1 ANARV
6 AQLQTTL
13 EKERHATV
21 GLNVKEVE
29 YEELAQEAQRTERSL
44 DLLDSRMKEVNV
56 TEDTGSL
63 NVSVLE
69 TAKPGSLP
77 VSPKRAQSLG
87 IALVVGLMM
96 GVGGAMLRDMMD
108 QRLRSAEE
116 IASVLDLP
124 ILGGIPHIIGKF
136 AAIERGQ
143 EISLRP
149 HSDVAEAYRTIR
161 TAVYF
166 GLAEEKEAKTI
177 LITSP
182 APGDGKTTTISNLA
196 IAIAQAGRSVLVIDA
211 DCRRPVQHKIFKLH
225 DGPGLSSLLA
235 GKATLEQVIQ
245 KTNVDH
251 LEIMPCGSLPHN
263 PAELLNSQVFVDL
276 LSEVSKRYDQVLVDS
291 PPVVPVTDA
300 RILAA
305 SCDVTILVLRADRST
320 RKLAEHA
327 RDALS
332 SVGANLLGVVVN
344 DVPRG
349 KEGYGYYYYGYG
361 RYGYRNA
368 LSQNGGNGNGNGKAL
383 ITGTPI
389 IGEEEEVLGV

>member
-1 ANARV
+1 
-6 AQLQTTL
+6 
-13 EKERHATV
+13 
-21 GLNVKEVE
+21 
-29 YEELAQEAQRTERSL
+29 
-44 DLLDSRMKEVNV
+44 
-56 TEDTGSL
+56 
-63 NVSVLE
+63 
-69 TAKPGSLP
+69 
-77 VSPKRAQSLG
+77 
-87 IALVVGLMM
+87 
-96 GVGGAMLRDMMD
+96 
-108 QRLRSAEE
+108 
-116 IASVLDLP
+116 
-124 ILGGIPHIIGKF
+124 
-136 AAIERGQ
+136 
-143 EISLRP
+143 
-149 HSDVAEAYRTIR
+149 
-161 TAVYF
+161 
-166 GLAEEKEAKTI
+166 
-177 LITSP
+177 
-182 APGDGKTTTISNLA
+182 
-196 IAIAQAGRSVLVIDA
+196 
-211 DCRRPVQHKIFKLH
+211 
-225 DGPGLSSLLA
+225 
-235 GKATLEQVIQ
+235 
-245 KTNVDH
+245 
-251 LEIMPCGSLPHN
+251 
-263 PAELLNSQVFVDL
+263 VFVDL